1 MIYDIYLPIYI
12 VLGYIYIC
20 SSQNMINNEFPLIK
34 LPHKLRN
41 VIKFMVSKTP
51 MFGTALWLVNEGR
64 GTLELLKKKKKDPAA
79 PTFL

>member
-1 MIYDIYLPIYI
+1 
-12 VLGYIYIC
+12 
-20 SSQNMINNEFPLIK
+20 MINNEFPLIK

-64 GTLELLKKKKKDPAA
+64 GTLELLKKKKKKTPPRPLSFERIKRIKRTKKYHNRD
-79 PTFL
+79 

>member
-1 MIYDIYLPIYI
+1 
-12 VLGYIYIC
+12 
-20 SSQNMINNEFPLIK
+20 MINNEFPLIK

-64 GTLELLKKKKKDPAA
+64 GTLELLKKKKMKKKDPAA